1 MKKLLNLLLAAA
13 LVLPLHAQQV
23 WEDVA
28 TEPVALDSAR
38 NQALSLDLD
47 ALAFFRDNEYDS
59 PIQKGYSLPGF
70 WLRPKLAFQTLH
82 TLRFEIGLHATV
94 FNGAN
99 KYPNYAYHDIGR
111 WKGKQYQRGAHVLP
125 WFRAQAN
132 LKHTTLVLGDIYG
145 AQNHRLILPLFNPE
159 QNLST
164 DPEMGFQILV
174 NRRHIAL
181 DTWVNWQSYQF
192 DQDDHQEA
200 FTVGTNATILW
211 GKQQGTLRW
220 STPVQLL
227 IQHRGGEQD
236 TTHTGVQTLVN
247 ASAGL
252 RLDYRPRAPRALRSL
267 NAQANVLASY
277 QQSGDLWPFTTGL
290 AVHAAAGVNLWD
302 HLTLDLGHFS
312 APRQYA
318 NLYGTPFM
326 GTLSIKKAGKH
337 WHGTHTTYLH
347 AAYTYRFS
355 AAYALSAQAE
365 AMNVIYGGQSCQ
377 VFSFDVCFR
386 VRPSFLLKRWE

>member
-1 MKKLLNLLLAAA
+1 MRPLSLLLVAAFVMPA
-13 LVLPLHAQQV
+13 HAQQV

-28 TEPVALDSAR
+28 TEPATLDSAR
-38 NQALSLDLD
+38 NQALGFDLD

-70 WLRPKLAFQTLH
+70 WLRPKLTFQTLH
-82 TLRFEIGLHATV
+82 KLRFEIGLHATV

-99 KYPNYAYHDIGR
+99 KYPNYAYHDVAH
-111 WKGKQYQRGAHVLP
+111 WKGSQYQRGAHVLP
-125 WFRAQAN
+125 WFRLQAN

-145 AQNHRLILPLFNPE
+145 AQNHRLVLPLYNPE
-159 QNLST
+159 QNLSC
-164 DPEMGFQILV
+164 DPETGFQILV
-174 NRRHIAL
+174 SRRHIAL

-192 DQDDHQEA
+192 ELDSHQEA

-211 GKQQGTLRW
+211 GNRQKALRW

-236 TTHTGVQTLVN
+236 TSHTGVQTLAN

-252 RLDYRPRAPRALRSL
+252 RLDYVPRSPRALSSL
-267 NAQANVLASY
+267 NAQVNVLGSY
-277 QQSGDLWPFTTGL
+277 QQSGELWPFTTGMAL
-290 AVHAAAGVNLWD
+290 HAAVGARLWNR
-302 HLTLDLGHFS
+302 LTLELGHFS
-312 APRQYA
+312 APKQYA

-326 GTLSIKKAGKH
+326 GTLSIKKPGVH
-337 WHGTHTTYLH
+337 WRGTHTTYLN

-355 AAYALSAQAE
+355 PAYALSAQAE
-365 AMNVIYGGQSCQ
+365 VMNVLFGGSNRQ
-377 VFSFDVCFR
+377 VFSFGVCFR
-386 VRPSFLLKRWE
+386 VRPSFLIKRWS